1 MTLRIPPLWLLVLAG
16 IAMLAYSRSQT
27 RHRMPRVLGDP
38 CVDRF
43 SFNRIKVALPMIS
56 IRRCWDAVR
65 RLGNMGT
72 AGMVCT
78 VLYRRGAKMLSKRSK
93 RRD

>member
-56 IRRCWDAVR
+56 IRRL
-65 RLGNMGT
+65 LGCREASGEHGDGWHGVHR
-72 AGMVCT
+72 AIS
-78 VLYRRGAKMLSKRSK
+78 ARSK
-93 RRD
+93 DAI